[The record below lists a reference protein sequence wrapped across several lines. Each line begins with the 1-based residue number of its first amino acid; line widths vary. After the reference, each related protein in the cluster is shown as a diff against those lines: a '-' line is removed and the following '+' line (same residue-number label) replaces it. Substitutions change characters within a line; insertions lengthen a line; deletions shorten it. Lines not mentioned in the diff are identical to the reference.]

1 MDANV
6 LSRNNYAF
14 FYVTLSTV
22 LMGEDFEG
30 IVNALAHRSEDNMV
44 ELKDHFETTTFSLPN
59 GEVGYLQIGKASAD
73 LLSKVK
79 SSWWNK
85 IPRCISGEYNEG
97 CCVPNQ
103 DGNDIT
109 LKIIG
114 YETPTGFVS
123 DYDEIKKVSNSAQLG
138 VVVAVYVVPHEGS
151 VPKEELVCVWG
162 NENRINYA

>member
-1 MDANV
+1 MDNDV
-6 LSRNNYAF
+6 LSRNNHAF
-14 FYVTLSTV
+14 FYVTLAMV

-30 IVNALAHRSEDNMV
+30 IVNALARRSEDDMV
-44 ELKDHFETTTFSLPN
+44 ELKDHFETITFSLPN

-114 YETPTGFVS
+114 YETPQGFVS
-123 DYDEIKKVSNSAQLG
+123 DYDELKKVGNNTPLG
-138 VVVAVYVVPHEGS
+138 IVVAVYVVPHMGA
-151 VPKEELVCVWG
+151 VPSEELVCVWDD
-162 NENRINYA
+162 ENRINYA